1 MYYHAKLDYG
11 GNFHYWW
18 DISKEG
24 IIKQLLIPFI
34 NGHVVVI
41 NHIGCRRILNMKN
54 VTLLTIYKTED
65 VLPELDGRSI
75 PSEFDDDDFE
85 ENECTDEI
93 INEVKTEQSPSSS
106 RSFLQKAFAEPEN
119 QVFVIMKFNDKMLDS
134 AYEGVIKPIIQEN
147 GCRAIRVD
155 EIQDSGQITDQI
167 LDNIA
172 SSKFIL
178 SELSGERP
186 NCYYETGFAQALGK
200 ELILTIRKSE
210 QLHFDL
216 AGYRVIEW
224 ETEAE
229 LRRKLKSRF
238 ESLTES

>member
-1 MYYHAKLDYG
+1 MQYHAKLDYG

-18 DISKEG
+18 DFSKDD
-24 IIKQLLIPFI
+24 IIKKLLVPFI
-34 NGHVVVI
+34 NGHIVVV
-41 NHIGCRRILNMKN
+41 NHSNRRRILNMKN
-54 VTLLTIYKTED
+54 VTLMTVYKTED
-65 VLPELDGRSI
+65 ELSKSETVR
-75 PSEFDDDDFE
+75 PSEFDNPNFE
-85 ENECTDEI
+85 DNECTDEI
-93 INEVKTEQSPSSS
+93 INEVKTEQSVSSS
-106 RSFLQKAFAEPEN
+106 RSFLQKAFAEPEK
-119 QVFVIMKFNDKMLDS
+119 QVFVIMKFNDKILDS

-147 GCRAIRVD
+147 GLRAIRVD
-155 EIQDSGQITDQI
+155 EIPDSGQITDQI
-167 LDNIA
+167 LENIA

-210 QLHFDL
+210 KLHFDL

-224 ETEAE
+224 ETESE
-229 LRRKLKSRF
+229 LRSKLKTRF

>member
-1 MYYHAKLDYG
+1 MHYHAKLNYSG
-11 GNFHYWW
+11 KNHYWW
-18 DISKEG
+18 NYTKDEMIKE
-24 IIKQLLIPFI
+24 LLIPFI
-34 NGHVVVI
+34 NGHVVVV
-41 NHIGCRRILNMKN
+41 NSDNCRRILNMKN

-65 VLPELDGRSI
+65 KLSKPNTNI
-75 PSEFDDDDFE
+75 PNEFKDSDFE
-85 ENECTDEI
+85 KNVCTDEI
-93 INEVKTEQSPSSS
+93 INEVKTEQSVVSS
-106 RSFLQKAFAEPEN
+106 RSFLQKAFAKPEN
-119 QVFVIMKFNDKMLDS
+119 QVFVIMKFNDKILDS

-155 EIQDSGQITDQI
+155 EIQNSGQITDQI

-210 QLHFDL
+210 KLHFDL

-224 ETEAE
+224 ETESE
-229 LRRKLKSRF
+229 LRSKLKSRF
-238 ESLTES
+238 ESLTQS